1 MEGIILY
8 EGKGRKRKSDGKG
21 QQYSLYKGSRR
32 ARKCAMEMSQW
43 GEDNR
48 SEIGGQRESEQGTSE
63 KRKKRAGK
71 WSK

>member
-8 EGKGRKRKSDGKG
+8 EGKGRKRKNDGRG

-43 GEDNR
+43 REDNR

-63 KRKKRAGK
+63 KRKK
-71 WSK
+71 